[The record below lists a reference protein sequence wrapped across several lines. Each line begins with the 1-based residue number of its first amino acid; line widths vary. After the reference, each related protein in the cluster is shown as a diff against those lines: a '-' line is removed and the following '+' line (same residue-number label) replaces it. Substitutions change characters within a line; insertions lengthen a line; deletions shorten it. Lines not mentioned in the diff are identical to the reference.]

1 MEPARSYHRH
11 DMPMWRCPHCATPQ
25 PEAARCWVCHRSST
39 SCATCRHFRRSVAGG
54 LGFCGLDRA
63 RTPLRGEELRGCW
76 EPGDRV
82 EAPVPTLTHARTGV
96 RNRREFVS
104 LDRAPGEA
112 PSPVPA
118 DGPAPA
124 SEPVRGAL
132 FPEIDP

>member
-1 MEPARSYHRH
+1 MA
-11 DMPMWRCPHCATPQ
+11 MWRCPHCATPQ

-76 EPGDRV
+76 EPGDR
-82 EAPVPTLTHARTGV
+82 ADIAVPTAAPPRTSV

-104 LDRAPGEA
+104 LERPTDEASVPG
-112 PSPVPA
+112 PA
-118 DGPAPA
+118 DVPAPA
-124 SEPVRGAL
+124 PEALRWAL
-132 FPEIDP
+132 FPEIDL